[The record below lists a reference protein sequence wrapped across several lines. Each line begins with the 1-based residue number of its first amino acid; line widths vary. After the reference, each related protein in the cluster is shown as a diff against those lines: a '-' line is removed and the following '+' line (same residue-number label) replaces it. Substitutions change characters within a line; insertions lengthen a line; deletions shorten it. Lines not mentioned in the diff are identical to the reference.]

1 MHVSAHRRLRTL
13 ATAAIALSLV
23 GCGSTQSP
31 PAPTSGTTSAT
42 GSPVSSVPAATEAT
56 PSISPE
62 ASTASVEPSAA
73 PASAAPAPSTPP
85 TLNAGVLPDPSIF
98 VATIDNPWL
107 PMKPGTV
114 WRYHG
119 SEGGE
124 TSDETL
130 TVTNRTK
137 IVAGVRCA
145 VLTDVLKVSGHTE
158 EATEDWYAQDRD
170 GNVWYF
176 GEATAV
182 LNGAGKVVSTEGSWE
197 AGVKGATPGIFMP
210 AKPSVGLSGVQESF
224 AGHAEDRYVVM
235 FPNMKVRVP
244 AGTYTGALVTTE
256 WTTLEPGVISEKAYV
271 KGIGEV
277 RERDIA
283 GGSEKLELV
292 RMTKP

>member
-1 MHVSAHRRLRTL
+1 V
-13 ATAAIALSLV
+13 V
-23 GCGSTQSP
+23 
-31 PAPTSGTTSAT
+31 
-42 GSPVSSVPAATEAT
+42 
-56 PSISPE
+56 
-62 ASTASVEPSAA
+62 
-73 PASAAPAPSTPP
+73 
-85 TLNAGVLPDPSIF
+85 
-98 VATIDNPWL
+98 
-107 PMKPGTV
+107 
-114 WRYHG
+114 
-119 SEGGE
+119 
-124 TSDETL
+124 
-130 TVTNRTK
+130 TVTHRVVRVEGVPCVVVDDRLYLGGRLKERT
-137 IVAGVRCA
+137 
-145 VLTDVLKVSGHTE
+145 S
-158 EATEDWYAQDRD
+158 DWYAQDRA

-292 RMTKP
+292 GRTKP